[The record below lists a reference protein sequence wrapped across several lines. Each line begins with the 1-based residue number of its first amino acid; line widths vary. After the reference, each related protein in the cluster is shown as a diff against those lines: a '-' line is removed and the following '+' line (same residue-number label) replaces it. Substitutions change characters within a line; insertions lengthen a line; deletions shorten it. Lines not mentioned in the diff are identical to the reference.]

1 MPSICAWASPFNLVH
16 SNHKEYILTIKI
28 MNSITVLSV
37 NCFHRWAICSARWH
51 AGHFRRTLW
60 WPSDLQPH
68 HDSAERGRI
77 PDRHTWICFQTYS
90 VPLGVSERGSRQ
102 SIWQRDLHLSD
113 ISCTWPRALRSQQ
126 QTSFY
131 SKNKN
136 KKSVFSSHFEMKMLL
151 LLKASMKKAGK
162 KGYF

>member
-1 MPSICAWASPFNLVH
+1 
-16 SNHKEYILTIKI
+16 

-60 WPSDLQPH
+60 RPSDLQPH

-77 PDRHTWICFQTYS
+77 PVRHTWICFQTYS

-113 ISCTWPRALRSQQ
+113 ISCTWPRTLRSQQ

-131 SKNKN
+131 SKTKTKN
-136 KKSVFSSHFEMKMLL
+136 GFSVHILRWRCWFYLKLLWKNLNGIFFFFYFELMKLL
-151 LLKASMKKAGK
+151 NITEKHKYKCKYKDL
-162 KGYF
+162 